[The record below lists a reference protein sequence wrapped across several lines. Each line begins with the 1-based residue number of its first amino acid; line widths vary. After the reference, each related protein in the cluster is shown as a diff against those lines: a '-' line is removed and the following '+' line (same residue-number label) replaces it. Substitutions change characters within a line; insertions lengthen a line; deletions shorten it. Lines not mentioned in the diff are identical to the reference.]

1 MPACISRTMA
11 RGLIVEQQ
19 RSRRTFKIRTPAY
32 CPTST
37 AALDSAPRIRE
48 QCAGGFVLTYRCFV
62 LDMESH
68 ISERLSMECNTDGEA
83 ITNAGALLERRPGMI
98 TSFE

>member
-1 MPACISRTMA
+1 
-11 RGLIVEQQ
+11 
-19 RSRRTFKIRTPAY
+19 
-32 CPTST
+32 
-37 AALDSAPRIRE
+37 
-48 QCAGGFVLTYRCFV
+48 VLTYRCFV

-98 TSFE
+98 AIEVWDGARLVQKIARAKT